1 MIKRLKNFFVIL
13 LLVSISTLPLNAKA
27 VTLQE
32 YENEVAKYQA
42 QINEKKAQLAKNNET
57 IASVQARIK
66 DYQSQITKNEEEQQ
80 KLQEEIDKSNE
91 EIKKKT
97 SESKKLVEYYQ
108 ISNGSNTYFEY
119 IFGATS
125 ITDMIYR
132 MSVVEQ
138 LTDYNDKIMK
148 ELNKLI
154 EKNKKN
160 QVELKN
166 KKEELKK
173 LKADQ
178 EAEQKKIEQDSK
190 NIEGTIP
197 NIEGDLKT
205 AQARVTYYKNKGC
218 KSSDRIGVDC
228 DRPKPVTP
236 SGGGSSGG
244 GSSGGN
250 IISANGFTFPVSG
263 GHISQSYGNRG
274 HKGVDIGKG
283 CGAPIKA
290 VAAGRVYYVGN
301 TLDNYGAKMVIIVH
315 NVNGR
320 LVFSQYAHLS
330 GYAVSSGQDVSV
342 GQTIGYM
349 GNTGYSFGCH
359 LHLEMSEDYGWN
371 YNSSYYTYIRHI
383 INPFKYVPY

>member
-1 MIKRLKNFFVIL
+1 MQKIYTKKQIL
-13 LLVSISTLPLNAKA
+13 EA
-27 VTLQE
+27 LQWW
-32 YENEVAKYQA
+32 
-42 QINEKKAQLAKNNET
+42 KAQL
-57 IASVQARIK
+57 
-66 DYQSQITKNEEEQQ
+66 
-80 KLQEEIDKSNE
+80 KLV
-91 EIKKKT
+91 
-97 SESKKLVEYYQ
+97 SESKENVDDFDTQVQSDELDDGSYEESLKL
-108 ISNGSNTYFEY
+108 
-119 IFGATS
+119 
-125 ITDMIYR
+125 
-132 MSVVEQ
+132 MSREEV
-138 LTDYNDKIMK
+138 DSKADA
-148 ELNKLI
+148 
-154 EKNKKN
+154 
-160 QVELKN
+160 
-166 KKEELKK
+166 ELKK
-173 LKADQ
+173 QASALGLADGEVVGLLLGKLCIINTNTNEIKALTS
-178 EAEQKKIEQDSK
+178 EQYRKYCEMNNTCKPTNES
-190 NIEGTIP
+190 
-197 NIEGDLKT
+197 
-205 AQARVTYYKNKGC
+205 KNKGC

-236 SGGGSSGG
+236 SGG

-371 YNSSYYTYIRHI
+371 YNSSYYTYIKHI

>member
-1 MIKRLKNFFVIL
+1 MTKRLKNFFVIL

-32 YENEVAKYQA
+32 YENEVA
-42 QINEKKAQLAKNNET
+42 N
-57 IASVQARIK
+57 VQAKIK

-97 SESKKLVEYYQ
+97 AESKKLVEYYQ

-178 EAEQKKIEQDSK
+178 ETEQKKIEQDSK

-244 GSSGGN
+244 SSSGGN

-290 VAAGRVYYVGN
+290 VASGRVYYVGN

-371 YNSSYYTYIRHI
+371 YNSSYYTYIKHI

>member
-1 MIKRLKNFFVIL
+1 MTKRLKNFFVIL

-57 IASVQARIK
+57 IASVQAKIK
-66 DYQSQITKNEEEQQ
+66 YYQSQITKNEEEQQ

-97 SESKKLVEYYQ
+97 TESKKLVEYYQ

-160 QVELKN
+160 QVDLKN

-173 LKADQ
+173 LKA
-178 EAEQKKIEQDSK
+178 
-190 NIEGTIP
+190 NHEGH
-197 NIEGDLKT
+197 LKT

-236 SGGGSSGG
+236 SGG

-371 YNSSYYTYIRHI
+371 YNSSYYTYIKHI